1 MFTRRRPP
9 GDGAADTSQA
19 AGRPGPQA
27 PSQPVLPRPQRP
39 DIPGFGASRVEPR
52 EGSPRNPAEPDGSKL
67 TVGREIHLKGEI
79 TSCDLLIVEG
89 RVEASMNSRYIRI
102 AADGVFDGECEVDIA
117 DVAGRFNGN
126 LVARERLVVRST
138 GRVSGTIRYDR
149 IEIEPGGVVA
159 GNVDLLQP
167 LDAPKRDGLEP
178 SADEQPPAASTRPAA
193 LPAE

>member
-19 AGRPGPQA
+19 AGRPRPQA
-27 PSQPVLPRPQRP
+27 PSEPVLPRPQRP

-102 AADGVFDGECEVDIA
+102 AAGGVFDGECEVDIA
-117 DVAGRFNGN
+117 DIAGRLNGN
-126 LVARERLVVRST
+126 LVARECLVVRST
-138 GRVSGTIRYDR
+138 GRVSGTVRYDR
-149 IEIEPGGVVA
+149 IEIEPGGVVS
-159 GNVDLLQP
+159 GNVDVLQP

>member
-1 MFTRRRPP
+1 M
-9 GDGAADTSQA
+9 
-19 AGRPGPQA
+19 
-27 PSQPVLPRPQRP
+27 PRPQRP

-178 SADEQPPAASTRPAA
+178 SADAQPPAASTRPAA